1 MNIANSFSFLVFGI
15 IMRLLPVLAPTL
27 VASDATSIA
36 AAEATTRGIWLVMM
50 GYFVGALGAWF
61 FLKETTRRGA
71 FAVAQLRQRI
81 QLAREARA
89 LAQVRKAHVRA
100 LMDRVVVRVQY

>member
-1 MNIANSFSFLVFGI
+1 MNITNSFSFLVFGI
-15 IMRLLPVLAPTL
+15 IMRVLPVLAPTL
-27 VASDATSIA
+27 VAPDATSIA

-50 GYFVGALGAWF
+50 GYFIGAIGAWF
-61 FLKETTRRGA
+61 FLKETTRRSALA
-71 FAVAQLRQRI
+71 FAQLRQHI

-100 LMDRVVVRVQY
+100 LMDRVIVRVQY